1 MMPLFWDKS
10 LEQETI
16 ADLEAVLAEVGGGLA
31 PFDPYLHWSLSR
43 RSHFVSTSQVEVVRE
58 YVAGLHVVLSDGV
71 FYVARRFMN
80 TNGWFWSCVPL
91 KDAQSDDRMLHTM
104 MDGAA

>member
-1 MMPLFWDKS
+1 MLNNMLSALDDATKERLES
-10 LEQETI
+10 LLEQI
-16 ADLEAVLAEVGGGLA
+16 GGGLA

-43 RSHFVSTSQVEVVRE
+43 REKFLSKHQVVVLAE
-58 YVAGLHVVLSDGV
+58 LMAGLSIVEADGV
-71 FYVARRFMN
+71 LYLARQFMN

-91 KDAQSDDRMLHTM
+91 ENAQADDRMLQTM